1 MKYMR
6 VTCIECKKPAE
17 EMIQIENEIIICE
30 WCYGNIQDGITK
42 IINEEQNKFK

>member
-30 WCYGNIQDGITK
+30 WCYNKTKHDVINIIRDF
-42 IINEEQNKFK
+42 ENKFK

>member
-30 WCYGNIQDGITK
+30 ECYGNIQVGITK
-42 IINEEQNKFK
+42 IINDVQEKFK